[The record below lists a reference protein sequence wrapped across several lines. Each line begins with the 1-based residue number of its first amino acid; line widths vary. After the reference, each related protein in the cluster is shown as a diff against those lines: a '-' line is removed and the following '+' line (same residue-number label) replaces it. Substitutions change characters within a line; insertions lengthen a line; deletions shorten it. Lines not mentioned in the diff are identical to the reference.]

1 MDGPP
6 GRHIWVHLAT
16 DSTSK
21 GPPGAP
27 SGVQSPASCRC
38 CVQELGSWGKPAGCR
53 LDPRTC
59 THTHSH
65 SLTHTT
71 VSTHVGTF
79 TQPPMRHPHS
89 LSHMQAHSHMS
100 TFTPTCVCVCEH
112 TRMLAHTC
120 VCVLSH
126 NALPAHCTSM
136 LAHSQAHMCARM
148 CRHTPLPSLTHI
160 QTGSMRVSFSTL
172 EHTSSGMELCPL
184 PSVTEPGLSHLEEE
198 GLS

>member
-1 MDGPP
+1 M
-6 GRHIWVHLAT
+6 HLAT

-27 SGVQSPASCRC
+27 SGAQSTASCRC
-38 CVQELGSWGKPAGCR
+38 RVQELGGWGKPAGCR

-59 THTHSH
+59 THAHSH
-65 SLTHTT
+65 SHTHTT

-79 TQPPMRHPHS
+79 TQPPMRHSHS

-126 NALPAHCTSM
+126 SALPAHCTSM
-136 LAHSQAHMCARM
+136 LAHSQAHMCAHM
-148 CRHTPLPSLTHI
+148 CRHTPLHSLAHI
-160 QTGSMRVSFSTL
+160 QTGRTRVSFPTL
-172 EHTSSGMELCPL
+172 EHTSSRVELCPL